1 MEIFPHFDHWGVGVK
16 REPLDQGLS
25 QHESHYD
32 LVSAAIATAAAT
44 MLTLLTTLGSTNHQI
59 ESSDLLRVLLETQLL
74 VLELALIIGVI
85 ALLRRRESQKR
96 QLVVTSASLLIIG
109 TLLLWLSAT
118 LLIASA

>member
-1 MEIFPHFDHWGVGVK
+1 VGVT
-16 REPLDQGLS
+16 RGPLNQGLS
-25 QHESHYD
+25 EHESHYD
-32 LVSAAIATAAAT
+32 LVSAAIATSAAT

-59 ESSDLLRVLLETQLL
+59 ESSNLLRVLLETQLL

-85 ALLRRRESQKR
+85 ALLRRKESQKR
-96 QLVVTSASLLIIG
+96 QLVVASASLLILG